1 MPRLDRKDGLSSPRK
16 SFTVNVPPCHE
27 VFAAELVWR
36 FWVPI
41 RRAIGRAIKTAL
53 WVEYEMLKHLPSEI
67 ELLRTLYSKLWA
79 PFGHARDWLD
89 DRRAALASAL
99 DGSLLARVAAAPARA
114 LVTAVALA
122 RRVLGTLNRLVVK
135 ALTAN
140 HRVVL
145 PWAVAL
151 VGFRVQTGM
160 LALRDVPLQLALAS
174 GAALTLA
181 GTLSARSYAT
191 LNRVLLYLCQR
202 AFHAA
207 TFRAPPPPPV
217 L

>member
-89 DRRAALASAL
+89 DRRAALA
-99 DGSLLARVAAAPARA
+99 RRFI
-114 LVTAVALA
+114 LVTPRA
-122 RRVLGTLNRLVVK
+122 RRRGRPEPFLACGAIVV
-135 ALTAN
+135 
-140 HRVVL
+140 VV
-145 PWAVAL
+145 
-151 VGFRVQTGM
+151 R
-160 LALRDVPLQLALAS
+160 
-174 GAALTLA
+174 
-181 GTLSARSYAT
+181 
-191 LNRVLLYLCQR
+191 C
-202 AFHAA
+202 
-207 TFRAPPPPPV
+207 
-217 L
+217 